1 MENKLEVVIGSKFAE
16 NMKTMD
22 KKLNDVVSENKT
34 YAEKLKESASSSV
47 TQNSTSINT
56 EGNFRSIMK
65 DQRNEELIQEQ
76 ERKRRS
82 NNLIIHGVAKMN
94 DEFVT
99 SFLRVIDIS
108 VKPKAILRLGNPKTA
123 NRPIKLVMDNEQEKD
138 NIMGNLR
145 NLKGKNE
152 GTREEREEIKN
163 WVNKAKSK
171 NTEEGDSS
179 RHVWRV
185 RGSPKKR
192 TSPGESRQAINKE
205 GQIKTNLGNTNKKM
219 FPLSCRVHLS
229 ISNTNAVR
237 ARNLSRGNKERYV
250 AKDVILGITLITN
263 I

>member
-1 MENKLEVVIGSKFAE
+1 MKHLYKNTENKLEVVIESKFAE

-34 YAEKLKESASSSV
+34 YAEKLKESAISSV

-76 ERKRRS
+76 ERKGRS
-82 NNLIIHGVAKMN
+82 NNLIIHVVAEMN
-94 DEFVT
+94 EESSIPMKKAYDDEFVT

-145 NLKGKNE
+145 KYKKLRITDDL
-152 GTREEREEIKN
+152 TREKREEIKN
-163 WVNKAKSK
+163 WVNKAKAK
-171 NTEEGDSS
+171 NTEEGESS

-185 RGSPKKR
+185 RGSPKNGLRLVK
-192 TSPGESRQAINKE
+192 
-205 GQIKTNLGNTNKKM
+205 
-219 FPLSCRVHLS
+219 V
-229 ISNTNAVR
+229 
-237 ARNLSRGNKERYV
+237 ARR
-250 AKDVILGITLITN
+250 
-263 I
+263 

>member
-1 MENKLEVVIGSKFAE
+1 MWSQKTKL
-16 NMKTMD
+16 TR
-22 KKLNDVVSENKT
+22 
-34 YAEKLKESASSSV
+34 AEKLKESAISSV

-76 ERKRRS
+76 ERKGRS
-82 NNLIIHGVAKMN
+82 NNLIIHGVAEMN
-94 DEFVT
+94 EESSIPMKKAYDDEFVT
-99 SFLRVIDIS
+99 PLLRVIDIS

-145 NLKGKNE
+145 KLKGAEEKYKKLRITDDL
-152 GTREEREEIKN
+152 TREEREEIKN

-185 RGSPKKR
+185 RGSPKNGPRLVK
-192 TSPGESRQAINKE
+192 
-205 GQIKTNLGNTNKKM
+205 
-219 FPLSCRVHLS
+219 V
-229 ISNTNAVR
+229 
-237 ARNLSRGNKERYV
+237 ARR
-250 AKDVILGITLITN
+250 
-263 I
+263 

>member
-1 MENKLEVVIGSKFAE
+1 M
-16 NMKTMD
+16 
-22 KKLNDVVSENKT
+22 VSENKT
-34 YAEKLKESASSSV
+34 YAEKLKESTINSV

-76 ERKRRS
+76 ERKGRS
-82 NNLIIHGVAKMN
+82 NNLIIHGVAEMN
-94 DEFVT
+94 EESSIPMKKAYDDEFVT

-145 NLKGKNE
+145 KLKDAEEKYKKLRITDDL
-152 GTREEREEIKN
+152 TREEREEIKN

-185 RGSPKKR
+185 RGSPKNGPRLVK
-192 TSPGESRQAINKE
+192 
-205 GQIKTNLGNTNKKM
+205 
-219 FPLSCRVHLS
+219 V
-229 ISNTNAVR
+229 
-237 ARNLSRGNKERYV
+237 ARR
-250 AKDVILGITLITN
+250 
-263 I
+263 